1 MSESTLNLPI
11 QMRTKV
17 STNGQR
23 AWVMPTPKAKNTHGG
38 KRRGAGRKPTNGSR
52 ERGHHA
58 REDIDPRHPLHV
70 VLRVRDDVGRLRS
83 APVFASVRRAIERAA
98 DSGSLRI
105 VHFSVQGN
113 HLHLLVEAA
122 SKAALTAGMRELAKW
137 LAAAINAS
145 LGRSGKVFAGRYHAT
160 TIATP
165 TQARN
170 ALAYVLNNWR
180 KHDEDERSPETY
192 FAPLDPYSSAVMF
205 DGWKE
210 QGRVELPTYLEPCR
224 VQAPRTW
231 LLAVGWRK
239 ARRAISMFA
248 TPGLDERP

>member
-1 MSESTLNLPI
+1 MSDRDFTLPI
-11 QMRTKV
+11 QMRTKLD
-17 STNGQR
+17 NDGQR
-23 AWVMPTPKAKNTHGG
+23 CWVMPTPKPKNTHGG

-58 REDIDPRHPLHV
+58 RAEVDPRHPQHV
-70 VLRVRDDVGRLRS
+70 VLRVRDDVGRLRH
-83 APVFASVRRAIERAA
+83 APIYAAVRSAIEAAA
-98 DSGSLRI
+98 DEAAFRI

-113 HLHLLVEAA
+113 HLHFLVEAA
-122 SKAALTAGMRELAKW
+122 SSAALTEGMRELAKA

-145 LGRSGKVFAGRYHAT
+145 LGRTGKVFAGRYHPTAIT
-160 TIATP
+160 TP

-192 FAPLDPYSSAVMF
+192 LAPLDPYSSAIMF

-210 QGRVELPTYLEPCR
+210 LGRVELPAYLEPCR

-231 LLAVGWRK
+231 LLTVGWRK
-239 ARRAISMFA
+239 AKRPISMFA